1 MKALSVLYG
10 GRLGSEA
17 FQTVSADSSAG
28 MSSFSL
34 AFAAA
39 SRFPGTQK
47 VVFLAAEGKE
57 YPGLPSGIET
67 IFKSSWTPKNLLEEL
82 SVLARGF
89 DFLYFSWAD
98 CPFLDPALASSLAD
112 RHIRYA
118 AEYSYADGW
127 PYGIAPELLSVAAAP
142 ILAKMAGDGPVERDT
157 LFEIIKKDINSFDI
171 ETEISP
177 SDLRQYRL
185 SLCADSKRNLI
196 LLRRFIEAGFS
207 SACDAERIITEKPE
221 LLRTLP
227 AFYSIQV
234 SGACPQ
240 ACSLCPWPVY
250 GGGEGPVSTRK
261 DFMPS
266 SAFAL
271 LLDKIIEFSG
281 DAVIDLSLWGELSLH
296 GEKMELIQMVLDRP
310 PLSLVAET
318 SGIGWKNEEL
328 EALAAAAAAAAPREN
343 RMAPLSWIVSLDACD
358 PERYKEVRG
367 AGFSEA
373 RSCARKLL
381 SLFPDDAYVQAVRVK
396 GYEDDIEHFYRFWKE
411 EGLNS
416 GLSGTGNYP
425 LAGMKTEGN
434 GAGSGGKSGRRSESS
449 HIIIQKYDDFAGA
462 LPKLQATDLSP
473 VKRKP
478 CWHIMRD
485 MYILLDG
492 RVPACREDLACLKG
506 MPCMP
511 LWGNALGEEFS
522 VIWERGLALYKE
534 HCKGEYKEICGN
546 CDEWY
551 TYNF

>member
-17 FQTVSADSSAG
+17 FQTVSAGSSAI
-28 MSSFSL
+28 SSFSL

-39 SRFPGTQK
+39 NRFPGVQK
-47 VVFLAAEGKE
+47 VIFLASEGKE

-67 IFKSSWTPKNLLEEL
+67 IFKPSWTAKNLLEEL
-82 SVLARGF
+82 SVLSRDY
-89 DFLYFSWAD
+89 DFLYFAWAD
-98 CPFLDPALASSLAD
+98 CPFLDPALASALAD
-112 RHIRYA
+112 RHMRYA

-127 PYGIAPELLSVAAAP
+127 PYGIAPELLSGITVP
-142 ILAKMAGDGPVERDT
+142 ILAKMACDGPVERDT

-177 SDLRQYRL
+177 LDLRQYRL

-196 LLRRFIEAGFS
+196 LLRRFMDAGLS
-207 SACDAERIITEKPE
+207 SASDAERIIAGKPE

-227 AFYSIQV
+227 AFYCIQV

-240 ACSLCPWPVY
+240 LCSLCPWPVY
-250 GGGEGPVSTRK
+250 GGGEGPVTARK
-261 DFMPS
+261 DFMPK
-266 SAFAL
+266 AVFAS
-271 LLDKIIEFSG
+271 LLDKITEFSG

-296 GEKMELIQMVLDRP
+296 PEKTELIQMVLDRP
-310 PLSLVAET
+310 SLSLVVET

-328 EALAAAAAAAAPREN
+328 DALAPAAAAAAPRKN
-343 RMAPLSWIVSLDACD
+343 HMAPLSWIVSLDAHD

-367 AGFSEA
+367 TGFSEA
-373 RSCARKLL
+373 RSCAIKLL

-396 GYEDDIEHFYRFWKE
+396 GYEDDIERFYRSWKE
-411 EGLNS
+411 EGLAL
-416 GLSGTGNYP
+416 GLSGTGNNP
-425 LAGMKTEGN
+425 LAAMKTGGHDA
-434 GAGSGGKSGRRSESS
+434 GAVRKSGMRSEGS

-478 CWHIMRD
+478 CWHIGRD
-485 MYILLDG
+485 INILLDG

-506 MPCMP
+506 SPSIP
-511 LWGNALGEEFS
+511 ILGNALSDDFS
-522 VIWERGLALYKE
+522 VIWERGLSLYEE
-534 HCKGEYKEICGN
+534 HCRSRFNGICGN